1 MSTTSSLASLLQ
13 DVMNLSKNHCDL
25 GLKYSFR
32 GLSQADK
39 DRISTVTQLPQKQK
53 FLRVERAIESA
64 HPKITLNHGVGKGA
78 YSEVVWVGLR
88 PRLTN
93 KIKKKFPASEGLYL
107 VYLFS
112 KKGSNVYLSLNM
124 GTDGG
129 SASSIQATQERYTE
143 LVKKCS
149 PSISANFFDPID
161 LESKGTRPKNYQ
173 KGHIGGFRYENGKL
187 PDDSTLYDHL
197 NSLIEIYHALLEHN
211 LPESVEDF
219 SKRSTEINDRMRE
232 LYHYFATFPEYKFE
246 KKPGEFTEK
255 EWNLVAEISPYIQR
269 SQDRDQKVFTWIAQ
283 QHSKSEERLLEV
295 VHCHRHV
302 ILEGP
307 PGVGK
312 THFFRTLKKE
322 FKPENSIFLTF
333 HPSTTYNDF
342 IGGLVPSI
350 TNSDGDEKLIF
361 VQNKGHFLRALENT
375 KSNKVLLWIDEINRG
390 NVSKIFGELIG
401 LLGTDNPHSPV
412 VRNVDI
418 GGDEVLD
425 LELLNLSNL
434 YIVGTIN
441 TADRSITHMDLAIR
455 RRFKFVRMN
464 PDMSIVRLKYPQE
477 EDLIKK
483 FESLNLILKTSFG
496 SDGTLGHSYLFE
508 LLEHPNKQKM
518 IWKYS
523 ILPNIAELLSTRS
536 THNESSLI
544 EKLNKHIPHSLRL
557 KLSGS
562 GFQSTYEAIETNQG
576 DVVLEEEE

>member
-1 MSTTSSLASLLQ
+1 MNTTSSLASLLQ
-13 DVMNLSKNHCDL
+13 DVMDLSKNHCDL
-25 GLKYSFR
+25 GLKYSFK
-32 GLSQADK
+32 GLTQDHK
-39 DRISTVTQLPQKQK
+39 DRISIVTQLPQKKK
-53 FLRVERAIESA
+53 FLDVVRILETA
-64 HPKITLNHGVGKGA
+64 HSKTSMNLGVGKGA

-129 SASSIQATQERYTE
+129 SASSIRSTQERYTQ
-143 LVKKCS
+143 LVKKGS
-149 PSISANFFDPID
+149 PSISANFFDPIN
-161 LESKGTRPKNYQ
+161 LESEGTRPKNYE
-173 KGHIGGFRYENGKL
+173 KGHIGGFSYENGKL
-187 PDDSTLYDHL
+187 PDDSTLFDNL
-197 NSLIEIYHALLEHN
+197 NSLIEVYHSLLEDN
-211 LPESVEDF
+211 LPESVDEF
-219 SKRSTEINDRMRE
+219 ANRSTKVDDRMRE
-232 LYHYFATFPEYKFE
+232 LYHYFATFTEYKFE

-255 EWNLVAEISPYIQR
+255 EWDIVAEISPYIR
-269 SQDRDQKVFTWIAQ
+269 KFQDGGQKVFTWIDQ
-283 QHSKSEERLLEV
+283 QHSKSDDPLLEMV
-295 VHCHRHV
+295 LCHRHV

-322 FKPENSIFLTF
+322 FKSENTTFLTF

-342 IGGLVPSI
+342 IGGLAPSVAGSGG
-350 TNSDGDEKLIF
+350 NESFSF
-361 VQNKGHFLRALENT
+361 VQNKGHFLRILEKT
-375 KSNKVLLWIDEINRG
+375 KQEKVLLWIDEINRG

-412 VRNVDI
+412 VRNVGL

-425 LELLNLSNL
+425 LELLDLSNL

-464 PDMSIVRLKYPQE
+464 PDMSIVRQKYPKE
-477 EDLIKK
+477 EELIKQ
-483 FESLNLILKTSFG
+483 FESMNSILKTSFG

-508 LLEHPNKQKM
+508 LLEHPKKQRM

-536 THNESSLI
+536 TQNEPSLI
-544 EKLNKHIPHSLRL
+544 QKLNEHIPHFLKL

-562 GFQSTYEAIETNQG
+562 GFQSTYEVIKNSQG